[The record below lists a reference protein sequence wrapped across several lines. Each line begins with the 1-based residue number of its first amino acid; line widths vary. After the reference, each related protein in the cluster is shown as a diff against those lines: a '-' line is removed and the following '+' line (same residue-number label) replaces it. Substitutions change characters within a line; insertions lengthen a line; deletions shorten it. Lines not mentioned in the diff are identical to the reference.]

1 MKREL
6 LICSIACMLALPSA
20 AFAGAYGEREDA
32 VETPASAPAPQ
43 PAYEEESEEPVLRSF
58 ASFITDAETSRGL
71 WVELGSLYFNN
82 DVSDLIDID
91 GAHTFLHISYGQ
103 EMFEGGILIP
113 YEYVNADVNG
123 PAFLDFEGNGI
134 GDISLWGKVVPV
146 RTDMFTLGIGM
157 SASFPSGDQQAFTT
171 DEYGFNPFL
180 SAGFVAGPVHI
191 GTSLGYSR
199 FTDAERSDALTYS
212 ATVLAPIGEMVVL
225 RGEFVGSHWADL
237 HQNEGNGPTSSDI
250 IASGGIG
257 DDPVSFVP
265 GIDIIFPMG
274 DAQLM
279 LRPTGAVGISDT
291 ADWQA
296 GLSIAFA
303 QI

>member
-6 LICSIACMLALPSA
+6 LVCSVACMLAMPSA
-20 AFAGAYGEREDA
+20 VLAGAYGEREDA
-32 VETPASAPAPQ
+32 VESPASAPAAMEVQ
-43 PAYEEESEEPVLRSF
+43 EEEPDEQILRSF

-71 WVELGSLYFNN
+71 WIELGSLYVN
-82 DVSDLIDID
+82 DDVGSSLDID

-103 EMFEGGILIP
+103 EMFEGGILVP
-113 YEYVNADVNG
+113 YEYLNVDG
-123 PAFLDFEGNGI
+123 PGFGFEGDGI

-146 RTDMFTLGIGM
+146 RTDVFTMGVGM
-157 SASFPSGDQQAFTT
+157 SVSFPSGDQQAFTT
-171 DEYGFNPFL
+171 DEYGFNPFV
-180 SAGFVAGPVHI
+180 SAGFKAGPVSL

-199 FTDAERSDALTYS
+199 FTDAERTDALTYDVS
-212 ATVLAPIGEMVVL
+212 VLAPIGEMIVL
-225 RGEFVGSHWADL
+225 RGEVIGAHYADL
-237 HQNEGNGPTSSDI
+237 HQNEFHGPTSSDI
-250 IASGGIG
+250 IGSGGVG

-265 GIDIIFPMG
+265 GVDIIFPMG

-279 LRPTGAVGISDT
+279 LRPTGAVGISDA
-291 ADWQA
+291 ADWQL